1 MEFKVLLL
9 TSRKLVIE
17 LMDQGIYECEE
28 EYAVYLDQSYY
39 MSSKRIVQ
47 TIDGLK
53 PDCDYHIWIQK
64 GQERSKD
71 ILIHT
76 PKEFVTLNVRDFGAK
91 GDGLRDDTVSI
102 QGAIQCCP
110 KGGRVLIPAGV
121 YSVSTLFLKSD
132 IILEIMEGATLKGN
146 VNPEDLPILPG
157 LIESYDE
164 LSDYNLGT
172 WEGNPLPTYGAIL
185 VGISV
190 SNVIITGK
198 GTIDGNAT
206 FDDWWKNPKQKR
218 EVFRPK
224 LVFFNHCDGI
234 VMEGIHCMNS
244 PSWTIHPYFSTNLK
258 FINLSIN
265 NHKDSPNT
273 DGLNPESCTNVEIV
287 GTYFSLGDD
296 CIAIKSGK
304 IYMGKKYKRPS
315 QNIEIRQCFME
326 YGHGSVTI
334 GSEMAGGVLDV
345 TVKDSI
351 FYKTDRGLRIKTR
364 RGRGK
369 DAIIDG
375 IRFENIRMDEVLTPI
390 VVNEFYFCD
399 PDGHTEYVRTKQKL
413 PIDYRTPVI
422 GSLSFQNLECTNCH
436 VAAAFFYGLPEL
448 KIKEV
453 QMKQV
458 NISFAPAPKKGVPAM
473 MEGITEVSSMGL
485 FLRNIEQVILEDVT
499 LEGVEGDKILVEDVD
514 HVVHR

>member
-17 LMDQGIYECEE
+17 LQNQGIYECNTYEI
-28 EYAVYLDQSYY
+28 YLNQSFY
-39 MSSKRIVQ
+39 MSSKHIVH

-53 PDCDYHIWIQK
+53 PDTEYRIYLQK
-64 GQERSKD
+64 GSETSKELV
-71 ILIHT
+71 IRT
-76 PKEFVTLNVRDFGAK
+76 PKEFVTLDVKEFGAK

-102 QGAIQCCP
+102 QGAILSCP

-121 YSVSTLFLKSD
+121 YSVSTIFLKSD
-132 IILEIMEGATLKGN
+132 LILELEEGATIKGSSKPSN
-146 VNPEDLPILPG
+146 LPVLPG

-164 LSDYNLGT
+164 LSDYNLGS
-172 WEGNPLPTYGAIL
+172 WEGNPLTTYGGVI

-198 GTIDGNAT
+198 GTIDGNAS
-206 FDDWWKNPKQKR
+206 FEDWWKNPKQQR

-224 LVFFNHCDGI
+224 LIYLNDCHGI
-234 VMEGIHCMNS
+234 VMEGVHLANS

-258 FINLSIN
+258 FINLTITN
-265 NHKDSPNT
+265 PKDSPNT

-304 IYMGKKYKRPS
+304 IYMGKKHKRPS
-315 QNIEIRQCFME
+315 KNIEIRQCFME
-326 YGHGSVTI
+326 HGHGSVTI
-334 GSEMAGGVLDV
+334 GSEMAGGVQDV
-345 TVKDSI
+345 TVKDCR

-375 IRFENIRMDEVLTPI
+375 IRFENIIMDEVLTPI
-390 VVNEFYFCD
+390 VVKEFYFCD
-399 PDGHTEYVRTKQKL
+399 PDGRTEYVRTKKKL
-413 PIDYRTPVI
+413 PVDDRTPII
-422 GSLSFQNLECTNCH
+422 GSLSFENLECTNCH

-453 QMKQV
+453 TMKNV
-458 NISFAPAPKKGVPAM
+458 KISFSPSPVKGFPAM
-473 MEGITEVSSMGL
+473 MEGIDEVSSMGF
-485 FLRNIEQVILEDVT
+485 FLRNIEKVTLEDVT
-499 LEGVEGDKILVEDVD
+499 LEGVQGEEYLIEDVD
-514 HVVHR
+514 YVEKI